1 MPELEHLAESSL
13 DHLRL
18 VLAAGQIGI
27 WELDL
32 ETGTAWRN
40 SRHDE
45 IFGYDEL
52 LPQWTYEQFLDHV
65 IPADRGEVDDRQKQ
79 ALERGE
85 DWVFQCRITQADG
98 EERWISGA
106 GRPLIVDGAPTKIIG
121 HVIDITDT
129 KRNETRLETL
139 TAELNH
145 RVRNMLATIRAMISM
160 SSRKAS
166 DVGRFG
172 RALEGRVA
180 ALSRTHDLLVEN
192 ADQLFSPR
200 TIIEGELAAFE
211 DVADR
216 VTVKVSGR
224 PRLEGNVAEGFTLVV
239 HELLTNAIAHGALSS
254 PAGRVAMDIEKTA
267 GGMQL
272 VWEESGGPPVEPDIQ
287 PGFGTR
293 MMSIVLG
300 GAGQVEFD
308 YRPEGLRCVV
318 TITG

>member
-1 MPELEHLAESSL
+1 MSELEHLAESSL

-18 VLAAGQIGI
+18 VLAAGKIGI

-32 ETGTAWRN
+32 ESGQVWRN
-40 SRHDE
+40 TRHDE

-52 LPQWTYEQFLDHV
+52 LPEWTYEQFLDHV
-65 IPADRGEVDDRQKQ
+65 IPADSSDVDERQGQ

-85 DWVFQCRITQADG
+85 DWIFECRITRPDG
-98 EERWISGA
+98 EERWISAA
-106 GRPLIVDGAPTKIIG
+106 GRPVIVDGKPTKIIG

-160 SSRKAS
+160 SARKAT

-172 RALEGRVA
+172 KALEGRVA
-180 ALSRTHDLLVEN
+180 ALSRTHDLLVDN

-200 TIIEGELAAFE
+200 TIIEGELAAFA

-216 VTVKVSGR
+216 VTLEVSGR
-224 PRLEGNVAEGFTLVV
+224 PRLKGNIAEGFTL
-239 HELLTNAIAHGALSS
+239 
-254 PAGRVAMDIEKTA
+254 
-267 GGMQL
+267 
-272 VWEESGGPPVEPDIQ
+272 
-287 PGFGTR
+287 
-293 MMSIVLG
+293 
-300 GAGQVEFD
+300 
-308 YRPEGLRCVV
+308 
-318 TITG
+318 